1 MPVAQVAQPPPVSP
15 AAEAVTPLVDEQ
27 GYQILSKEEKV
38 EYRDEN
44 GNVLD
49 DAQVEALRGQVEFQT
64 RYETRTRLVDG
75 DGKEIYNKVV
85 EGSGPAP
92 IAGLDEESHVAEK
105 PEPEPET
112 AQAEAPIASD
122 EPAHVDV
129 EDDLQKEQ
137 HLGQADTA
145 AAAAVPEE
153 NPEVAATA

>member
-1 MPVAQVAQPPPVSP
+1 VPIAQVSAQPPPVSP

-85 EGSGPAP
+85 EGSGPE
-92 IAGLDEESHVAEK
+92 IAGLDEEPHVAEK

-112 AQAEAPIASD
+112 APAQVPIASD
-122 EPAHVDV
+122 VPAHVNV

-137 HLGQADTA
+137 HLAQADTA

>member
-1 MPVAQVAQPPPVSP
+1 
-15 AAEAVTPLVDEQ
+15 
-27 GYQILSKEEKV
+27 
-38 EYRDEN
+38 
-44 GNVLD
+44 
-49 DAQVEALRGQVEFQT
+49 
-64 RYETRTRLVDG
+64 LVDG

-112 AQAEAPIASD
+112 AHAEAPIASD
-122 EPAHVDV
+122 EPAHVNV

>member
-1 MPVAQVAQPPPVSP
+1 
-15 AAEAVTPLVDEQ
+15 
-27 GYQILSKEEKV
+27 V